1 MALELNSLQDGK
13 VLEINVSGKLT
24 KEDYTKFVPEVEKLI
39 QQHGK
44 ISILLRM
51 HDFHGWQ
58 AGALWEDIK
67 FDMKHFAD
75 IKRLAMIGEKS
86 WQKGMSKFCAPFTT
100 AQIRYFQPE
109 QLEEAKQW
117 IEEEGDAESD
127 VSRQ

>member
-67 FDMKHFAD
+67 FDIRHFSD

-86 WQKGMSKFCAPFTT
+86 WQKGMSRFCAPFTT
-100 AQIRYFQPE
+100 AKIRYFEPE
-109 QLEEAKQW
+109 QLQEAEKWVEEDNSK
-117 IEEEGDAESD
+117 E
-127 VSRQ
+127 VRQHQ